1 MVASS
6 KDTIHVYNT
15 ITFKTVHT
23 LKGHQGE
30 VTSIIIIIIIIV
42 IIIIIIKVTSIQW
55 SQDDLKLVSCAD
67 NGSVY
72 EWNVATGERV
82 HEVVVKTCSF
92 SYLTLSPDSENIYAV
107 GSDRTMKQLVKSAVQ
122 QEIDLHSFQLS
133 SVCLSPNG
141 KVLVAGSTTGAVQ
154 LFDFPLSLPG
164 KWREWKLHGDQVNFI
179 KISHTNDILVTASLD
194 GSFAIWDIKMLEDKT
209 KEVEPYTFAVEILI
223 TKSELEEKNN
233 LIEDLKQKV
242 DESKTECA
250 YQLRLKVI
258 LVLFCASFP
267 CVLFIYFSQ
276 DNQNEELMREVKKE
290 ALEEKKNSKAKITAL
305 ERDIEEQKKARAAEV
320 ERDKKE
326 TEQTLIDQSDMYKAK
341 LVVEYEKFEKLQEE
355 FELMKVSSV
364 EKVKLL
370 ESSIE
375 NKVLKIK
382 DEFNLKLSV
391 YEGEVKEREKVNE
404 EKVKSMEEILKQTE
418 EDADK
423 EILEIKTRYESEL
436 KMERETLVRVR
447 GELGILKKKYSG
459 SQKEMESQKGNIDW
473 MNKEQGRLKTDI
485 KNNEKDKVE
494 LKKEMKG
501 RDMTILDK
509 EKEITQLKKEM
520 RQMEN
525 TRFDLIPWLPT
536 IVQMYFTR
544 YVLSHKI
551 KVLQDEIK
559 PKEDRIEVV
568 CDGILGLVLASTLL
582 R

>member
-107 GSDRTMKQLVKSAVQ
+107 GSDRTMKQLVKSVVH

>member
-1 MVASS
+1 MTLSFNLCASS
-6 KDTIHVYNT
+6 
-15 ITFKTVHT
+15 
-23 LKGHQGE
+23 
-30 VTSIIIIIIIIV
+30 
-42 IIIIIIKVTSIQW
+42 
-55 SQDDLKLVSCAD
+55 
-67 NGSVY
+67 
-72 EWNVATGERV
+72 
-82 HEVVVKTCSF
+82 
-92 SYLTLSPDSENIYAV
+92 
-107 GSDRTMKQLVKSAVQ
+107 
-122 QEIDLHSFQLS
+122 
-133 SVCLSPNG
+133 
-141 KVLVAGSTTGAVQ
+141 
-154 LFDFPLSLPG
+154 
-164 KWREWKLHGDQVNFI
+164 
-179 KISHTNDILVTASLD
+179 
-194 GSFAIWDIKMLEDKT
+194 
-209 KEVEPYTFAVEILI
+209 
-223 TKSELEEKNN
+223 
-233 LIEDLKQKV
+233 
-242 DESKTECA
+242 
-250 YQLRLKVI
+250 
-258 LVLFCASFP
+258 P
-267 CVLFIYFSQ
+267 CVSFIYFSQ

-525 TRFDLIPWLPT
+525 TRFHLILSLLT
-536 IVQMYFTR
+536 IVLMYFTR

>member
-1 MVASS
+1 M
-6 KDTIHVYNT
+6 
-15 ITFKTVHT
+15 
-23 LKGHQGE
+23 
-30 VTSIIIIIIIIV
+30 
-42 IIIIIIKVTSIQW
+42 
-55 SQDDLKLVSCAD
+55 VSCAD

-107 GSDRTMKQLVKSAVQ
+107 GSDRTMKQLVKSAVH

-250 YQLRLKVI
+250 YQLRLKVTFN
-258 LVLFCASFP
+258 LCASFP
-267 CVLFIYFSQ
+267 CVSFIYFTQ

-525 TRFDLIPWLPT
+525 TRFYIILSLLT
-536 IVQMYFTR
+536 IVQMYLSR

-568 CDGILGLVLASTLL
+568 SDGILGLVLASTLL